1 MSNLLLPKSSFIH
14 IPKCAG
20 THLQNFLYHLELP
33 KYRYNEPQDGH
44 LFLHQMTES
53 KDTYNFCFV
62 RHPYTWW
69 PSFYE
74 WSKNTRFSDMEKQSL
89 NFDTWIKDY
98 GAFWMGLYT
107 QLVKRYIGEDP
118 VYVSDIKMNFVG
130 KTETLYSDLFTIL
143 KNSKE
148 VFDENKFQNLIKEA
162 DTRES
167 LIKWSNKQEY
177 KREISKE
184 SKDVI
189 YKTEKWMFDRFDY
202 SR

>member
-20 THLQNFLYHLELP
+20 THLQNFLFHLGLP

-44 LFLHQMTES
+44 LFLHQMKES
-53 KDTYNFCFV
+53 KDTYNFCFI

-74 WSKNTRFSDMEKQSL
+74 WSKSTRFSQMERQCP
-89 NFDTWIKDY
+89 NFDTWIQDY
-98 GAFWMGLYT
+98 GAFWLGLYT

-118 VYVSDIKMNFVG
+118 VYACEIKMDYIG
-130 KTETLYSDLFTIL
+130 KVESLYEDLLIIL
-143 KNSKE
+143 KNAGE
-148 VFDENKFQNLIKEA
+148 DFEENYFHKLVTEA

-167 LIKWSNKQEY
+167 LIKWANKQEY
-177 KREISKE
+177 KREISDDSKE
-184 SKDVI
+184 LI
-189 YKTEKWMFDRFDY
+189 YKTEKWIFDRFNYDK
-202 SR
+202 